1 MNCGIE
7 LVTDLNTC
15 EKYSNM
21 KSSNQLLD
29 KKCTKI
35 IDNDLTDSKEK
46 IELPTGILYD
56 IRSNENTI
64 FKKDSVFKY
73 IHDNPKSTLIPTN
86 YLDTYVTEFN
96 YNDQTPL
103 MYSVLINNLSFVK
116 TLLKYD
122 VGKVDDFNKS
132 ALDYAYE
139 FNNRSEN
146 LNCSELK
153 SLQNIIQILEEYEYH
168 E

>member
-1 MNCGIE
+1 MSRGID
-7 LVTDLNTC
+7 LAADLNMC
-15 EKYSNM
+15 ENYSIM
-21 KSSNQLLD
+21 KSSNHLID
-29 KKCTKI
+29 EKCTKI
-35 IDNDLTDSKEK
+35 IDNGLTDSKEK

-56 IRSNENTI
+56 IRSNDNTI
-64 FKKDSVFKY
+64 FKKDCVFKY
-73 IHDNPKSTLIPTN
+73 IHDNPKSTSIPTN
-86 YLDTYVTEFN
+86 YLNTYVTEFN
-96 YNDQTPL
+96 YNGQTPL

-116 TLLKYD
+116 ILLKYD
-122 VGKVDDFNKS
+122 IGKVDDFNKS

-139 FNNRSEN
+139 FNKRSEN

>member
-1 MNCGIE
+1 MNRDDK
-7 LVTDLNTC
+7 LAAVQNTF
-15 EKYSNM
+15 ENYSNM
-21 KSSNQLLD
+21 KSSNHSLV

-35 IDNDLTDSKEK
+35 IDNELTTSKEK
-46 IELPTGILYD
+46 IELPTGILHD
-56 IRSNENTI
+56 IRLNEKTI
-64 FKKDSVFKY
+64 FKKDCVFKY
-73 IHDNPKSTLIPTN
+73 IHDNPKSTSIPTN
-86 YLDTYVTEFN
+86 YLNTYVTEFN
-96 YNDQTPL
+96 YNGQTPL
-103 MYSVLINNLSFVK
+103 MYSALINNLSFVK

-139 FNNRSEN
+139 FNKRSEN

-153 SLQNIIQILEEYEYH
+153 SLQSIIQILEEYEYH